1 MNALLK
7 MFIIKSCFYF
17 TFHRTLSVINEDI
30 SSERMTTIKILE
42 NPNDI
47 PEKMISDHQPTT
59 TPVNTPI
66 VSQRTA
72 AKTTA
77 AVEDGSQKRPP
88 TDIFSTVSLLQNHM
102 THSPVNMVTPNENRS
117 CTAPITK
124 MVFIKSH
131 KTGSTTM
138 ASIFQRYGYRHDL
151 LFVLPKRSH
160 IFSALNLFTREMVLP
175 KPKML
180 TNRSFDILTNH
191 AVYNRKEMDAV
202 VPNAK
207 YITIV
212 RDPVY
217 QFESA
222 FGYFEWANKGMGLGQ
237 HPNPFEAFM
246 MDPLYYYTTKNYR
259 WKTASKN
266 GQLYDFGIFPNS
278 YKNMS
283 EASLQAKIKQIDKEF
298 DLVLLTEYFDE
309 SLILLKQLMC
319 WEYDDII
326 YLSKGV
332 RKDDHRY
339 NISDEMKLKIRR
351 WNAGDV
357 LLYDHFNRTL
367 WEKVAKYGLSFE
379 SDLAEL
385 RRLKQIT
392 THKCVANDTV
402 DTSDRRFYKLV
413 SNQNQTDE
421 YCNDL
426 LRYDVAYTTL
436 LKTKFLQYFR

>member
-1 MNALLK
+1 MS
-7 MFIIKSCFYF
+7 IVWCFF
-17 TFHRTLSVINEDI
+17 LRSASEDDFD
-30 SSERMTTIKILE
+30 SSKRITTIESHEYTTIESHEYLKSEIMVNLQ
-42 NPNDI
+42 
-47 PEKMISDHQPTT
+47 HVQRGTT
-59 TPVNTPI
+59 TVKTRQT
-66 VSQRTA
+66 VSQQTA
-72 AKTTA
+72 SKTTMIDVSGLHKA
-77 AVEDGSQKRPP
+77 QPDASSSLPRTFRTNLKPP
-88 TDIFSTVSLLQNHM
+88 V
-102 THSPVNMVTPNENRS
+102 HSIENNN

-124 MVFIKSH
+124 IVFIKSH
-131 KTGSTTM
+131 KTGSTTV
-138 ASIFQRYGYRHDL
+138 ASIFQRFGYKHDL
-151 LFVLPKRSH
+151 LFALPLTHSH
-160 IFSALNLFTREMVLP
+160 IFSTKDLFSRKSVVPMPPSLL
-175 KPKML
+175 KD
-180 TNRSFDILTNH
+180 NRRYDILTNH

-207 YITIV
+207 YIAIV